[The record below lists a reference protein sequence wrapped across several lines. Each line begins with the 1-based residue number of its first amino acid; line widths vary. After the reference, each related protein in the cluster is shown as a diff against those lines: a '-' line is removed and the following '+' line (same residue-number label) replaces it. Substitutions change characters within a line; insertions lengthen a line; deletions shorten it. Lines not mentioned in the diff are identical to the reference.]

1 MENALTREET
11 LRGMTIWAARA
22 NFEETEKGSL
32 EKGKFADFLIL
43 DNDLVQEVPEKLL
56 QVKVLKTFVGGEKV
70 YEMK

>member
-1 MENALTREET
+1 
-11 LRGMTIWAARA
+11 MTIWAARA